1 MIRSMTGFG
10 RGEASDPKRT
20 VTAEIR
26 SVNHRYCEITV
37 KMPRRFAF
45 AEEPL
50 KALIKEKAKRGK
62 IELAITSVAAEGGD
76 GADENDVRLNL
87 ALAKKY
93 DGSLRELA
101 DGIGLSFALNDA
113 RDEPAIRHL
122 ALVAGM
128 PDVLKLAPAEEDEEL
143 LLATLSAAVSKALDA
158 LAEMRAAEGK
168 KLADDILARGETIR
182 GTAAAI
188 AERAPLVKEIYCQKL
203 RARIAELIKGAAEIP
218 EERILTEAA
227 IFADKSDITEELVR
241 LDSHTKQLAAIV
253 GGDGESAGKKLDFL
267 VQEMNREANTICSKA
282 NDLDI
287 TGHALTLKNEI
298 EKIREQVQNIE

>member
-37 KMPRRFAF
+37 KMPRRFSF

-62 IELAITSVAAEGGD
+62 IELAIASVAAEDD
-76 GADENDVRLNL
+76 GADDNDVRLNL

-93 DGSLRELA
+93 DASLRTLA
-101 DGIGLSFALNDA
+101 DGLGLGFALNDA

-122 ALVAGM
+122 ALIANM
-128 PDVLKLAPAEEDEEL
+128 PDVLKPAPAEEDEEQ
-143 LLATLSAAVSKALDA
+143 LLATLSAAVTKALDN

-182 GTAAAI
+182 ETAAAI
-188 AERAPLVKEIYCQKL
+188 ADRAPLVKDVYLQKL
-203 RARIAELIKGAAEIP
+203 RARIRELIGGTVEIP
-218 EERILTEAA
+218 EDRILTEAA

-241 LDSHTKQLAAIV
+241 LDSHTKQLAAII
-253 GGDGESAGKKLDFL
+253 GGADGDSAGKKLDFL

-287 TGHALTLKNEI
+287 TGRALTLKNEI

>member
-37 KMPRRFAF
+37 KMPRRFSF

-62 IELAITSVAAEGGD
+62 IELAIASVAAEDD
-76 GADENDVRLNL
+76 GADDNDVRLNL

-93 DGSLRELA
+93 DASLRTLA
-101 DGIGLSFALNDA
+101 DGLGLGFALNDA

-122 ALVAGM
+122 ALIANM
-128 PDVLKLAPAEEDEEL
+128 PDVLKPAPAEEDEEQ
-143 LLATLSAAVSKALDA
+143 LLATLSAAVTKALDN

-182 GTAAAI
+182 ETASAI
-188 AERAPLVKEIYCQKL
+188 AERAPLVKDVYLQKL
-203 RARIAELIKGAAEIP
+203 RARIRELIGNAVEIP
-218 EERILTEAA
+218 EDRILTEAA

-241 LDSHTKQLAAIV
+241 LDSHTKQLAAII
-253 GGDGESAGKKLDFL
+253 GGADGDSAGKKLDFL

-287 TGHALTLKNEI
+287 TGRALTLKNEI

>member
-1 MIRSMTGFG
+1 MTGFG

-37 KMPRRFAF
+37 KMPRRFSF

-62 IELAITSVAAEGGD
+62 IELAIASVAAEDD
-76 GADENDVRLNL
+76 GADDNDVRLNL

-93 DGSLRELA
+93 DASLRTLA
-101 DGIGLSFALNDA
+101 DGLGLGFALNDA

-122 ALVAGM
+122 ALIANM
-128 PDVLKLAPAEEDEEL
+128 PDVLKPAPAEEDEEQ
-143 LLATLSAAVSKALDA
+143 LLATLSAAVTKALDN

-182 GTAAAI
+182 ETAAAI
-188 AERAPLVKEIYCQKL
+188 AERAPLVKDVYLQKL
-203 RARIAELIKGAAEIP
+203 RARIRELIGNAVEIP
-218 EERILTEAA
+218 EDRILTEAA

-241 LDSHTKQLAAIV
+241 LDSHTKQLAAII
-253 GGDGESAGKKLDFL
+253 GGADGDSAGKKLDFL

-287 TGHALTLKNEI
+287 TGRALTLKNEI

>member
-10 RGEASDPKRT
+10 RGEASDPQRT

-62 IELAITSVAAEGGD
+62 IELAIGVVQSDEAGE
-76 GADENDVRLNL
+76 DENDVRLNL

-93 DGSLRELA
+93 NESLHALA
-101 DGIGLSFALNDA
+101 DGLDIGFALNDVK
-113 RDEPAIRHL
+113 DEPAIRHL
-122 ALVAGM
+122 ALIAGM
-128 PDVLKLAPAEEDEEL
+128 PDVLKLAPAEEDEAQI
-143 LLATLSAAVSKALDA
+143 LATLSAAVTKALDN

-182 GTAAAI
+182 ETADRI
-188 AERAPLVKEIYCQKL
+188 AKRAPLVKEIYLQKF
-203 RARIAELIKGAAEIP
+203 RARIAELVKGAAEIP

-241 LDSHTKQLAAIV
+241 LDSHTKQLAKII
-253 GGDGESAGKKLDFL
+253 GGADGDSAGKKLDFL